1 MAAKMEEKL
10 TQTTLGRTGGQTV
23 SQANNGQSYTGL
35 KATPS
40 YTPSDNVFKAK
51 QYLEQVSAGK
61 PGDYNSNYKEQLS
74 GLYEQI
80 MNRPKF
86 NYDLNGDMLY
96 QQYKDQYQTAG
107 KQAMQDTM
115 GQAAALTGG
124 YGSSYAAT
132 AGNQA
137 YQGYLQKL
145 NSIIPDLY
153 DRAYSAYQD
162 QGTAL
167 QNQYALTQNADALD
181 YSRYQDRLNQWNTDR
196 SFAQNAYDSEYS
208 RDYAGYQDAVNQYQ
222 YDTNMA
228 WQQQQYER
236 SQAYDTAMSM
246 LQNGAM
252 PSEDLLTAAGVTLA
266 DAQAYYNALHPAA
279 KSGRGGRS
287 SKKAATTATKGTNV
301 STGVMLPMTLE
312 ELGVL
317 DAAKQYGLQNV
328 PGSAAA
334 KSSAG
339 GMTKFQSEYVT
350 RAADQLR
357 KQELEK
363 ITSAAKSKMK

>member
-23 SQANNGQSYTGL
+23 RQANGGQSYSGL
-35 KATPS
+35 KTTPS
-40 YTPSDNVFKAK
+40 YTPSDNVNKAK

-74 GLYEQI
+74 GLYNQI

-86 NYDLNGDMLY
+86 TYDLNGDMLY

-132 AGNQA
+132 AGSQA

-145 NSIIPDLY
+145 NSIIPNLY

-167 QNQYALTQNADALD
+167 QNQYALAQNADALD
-181 YSRYQDRLNQWNTDR
+181 YSRYQDRLNQWNADR

-222 YDTNMA
+222 YDTSMA

-246 LQNGAM
+246 LQKGAM

-279 KSGRGGRS
+279 QSGRGGGP
-287 SKKAATTATKGTNV
+287 SKKTANKTKGTNV

-312 ELGVL
+312 ELGIL
-317 DAAKQYGLQNV
+317 DAAKQYGLEKV
-328 PGSAAA
+328 PGNAAA
-334 KSSAG
+334 KSPMG

-363 ITSAAKSKMK
+363 ITNASKSKK

>member
-23 SQANNGQSYTGL
+23 RQANGGQSYTGL
-35 KATPS
+35 KTTPA
-40 YTPSDNVFKAK
+40 YTPSDNVNKAK

-74 GLYEQI
+74 GLYNQI

-86 NYDLNGDMLY
+86 TYDLNGDMLY

-124 YGSSYAAT
+124 YGSSYAST
-132 AGNQA
+132 AGSQA

-145 NSIIPDLY
+145 NSIIPNLY

-167 QNQYALTQNADALD
+167 QNQYALAQNADALD
-181 YSRYQDRLNQWNTDR
+181 YSRYQDRLNQWNADR

-222 YDTNMA
+222 YDTSMA

-246 LQNGAM
+246 LQKGAM

-279 KSGRGGRS
+279 QSGRGGGP
-287 SKKAATTATKGTNV
+287 SKKTANKTKGTNV

-312 ELGVL
+312 ELGIL
-317 DAAKQYGLQNV
+317 DAAKQYGLEKV
-328 PGSAAA
+328 PGNAAA
-334 KSSAG
+334 KSSTG
-339 GMTKFQSEYVT
+339 GMTKFQSEYTT

-357 KQELEK
+357 KQELKK
-363 ITSAAKSKMK
+363 ITNAAKSKK

>member
-1 MAAKMEEKL
+1 M
-10 TQTTLGRTGGQTV
+10 
-23 SQANNGQSYTGL
+23 N
-35 KATPS
+35 
-40 YTPSDNVFKAK
+40 KAK

-74 GLYEQI
+74 GLYDQI

-86 NYDLNGDMLY
+86 TYDLNGDMLY

-132 AGNQA
+132 AGSQA

-145 NSIIPDLY
+145 NSIIPNLY

-167 QNQYALTQNADALD
+167 QNQYALAQNADALD
-181 YSRYQDRLNQWNTDR
+181 YSRYQDRLNQWNADR

-222 YDTNMA
+222 YDTSMA

-287 SKKAATTATKGTNV
+287 SKKAADTAKSGTTYNRR
-301 STGVMLPMTLE
+301 MLPMTVE
-312 ELGVL
+312 ELGLL
-317 DAAKQYGLQNV
+317 DAAKQYGLEKV
-328 PGSAAA
+328 PGNAAA
-334 KSSAG
+334 KSSTG

-363 ITSAAKSKMK
+363 ITNAAKSKK